1 MRKRV
6 VISSQGKPYIL
17 NGQDWMYRNNLV
29 EKQDCADG
37 EIVDIYDEDGQYVA
51 TGFYSAKS
59 HIVVRVLVRDNL
71 DIYDFSYFKEKLK
84 KAIDY
89 RKEIMGENFD
99 NCRLVYGEADGLPGL
114 ILDRYSNI
122 LVTQISCKGME
133 DLKEEIYDAI
143 FDIMEQYQQEITGIY
158 ERNDIKAREK
168 EGLETYKGFYHG
180 LRLMPRAVINEN
192 GIDIL
197 VDVANGQK
205 TGYFLDQKDNRLTVR
220 GYAEG
225 KTVLDCFCHTG
236 GFGLNA
242 AKGKARAV
250 TCVDVSE
257 KALETAKKI
266 AGMNGLDEVMEFVQ
280 DDVFEY
286 LDKVKK
292 GQFDMIILDPP
303 AFTKSRSTV
312 MQAYNGYL
320 NINAKAMKLLNDGGL
335 LVTCSCSRYMEKANF
350 EKMLQEA
357 GQKAHVE
364 YTILHYASASRDH
377 RIDKANGE
385 TDYLKFYVLQ
395 INDINGDIE

>member
-6 VISSQGKPYIL
+6 VISDQGKPYIL
-17 NGQDWMYRNNLV
+17 NGQDWMYINNLV
-29 EKQDCADG
+29 EKQDCDDG
-37 EIVDIYDEDGQYVA
+37 EIVDIYDEEDQYVA

-59 HIVVRVLVRDNL
+59 HIAVRVFDRDNL
-71 DIYDFSYFKEKLK
+71 ENYDIAYFKEKLK
-84 KAIDY
+84 EAIDY
-89 RKEIMGENFD
+89 RKEIMGDNFD

-114 ILDRYSNI
+114 ILDRYNNI

-133 DLKEEIYDAI
+133 DIKEEIYNSI
-143 FDIMEQYQQEITGIY
+143 FDILEEYQQEITGIY

-225 KTVLDCFCHTG
+225 KKVLDCFCHTG

-242 AKGKARAV
+242 AKGKAKAV

-266 AGMNGLDEVMEFVQ
+266 AGMNDLEGIMEFVQ
-280 DDVFEY
+280 DDVFKY
-286 LDKVKK
+286 LDKVQK

-320 NINAKAMKLLNDGGL
+320 NINAKAMKLLDDGGL
-335 LVTCSCSRYMEKANF
+335 LVTCSCSRYMERADF
-350 EKMLQEA
+350 EKMLSEA
-357 GQKAHVE
+357 GNQANIE
-364 YTILHYASASRDH
+364 YQILNYAAASKDH
-377 RIDKANGE
+377 RIDKANSE
-385 TDYLKFYVLQ
+385 SDYLKFYVLQ
-395 INDINGDIE
+395 INGDVK